1 MIDER
6 MEKNGDRKS
15 RWHQMESADM
25 ERPARA
31 SGNRPEPT
39 RPKSFG
45 GCLVSLCLASHLH
58 YLHLSRCRQLL
69 NGKPACTG
77 QPPNSPLLLT
87 GLNAHLHHSRSW
99 LAGCTFS
106 GSSRCCSCLLISN
119 PGFTAL
125 ACSLWLTNDLLP
137 TSFPSNLRP
146 RETPTRYI
154 ACSSSSEHLIHTLFH
169 SYTI

>member
-1 MIDER
+1 MQRCLTMMIDER

-15 RWHQMESADM
+15 RWHLMESADM
-25 ERPARA
+25 ERPARV

-39 RPKSFG
+39 SPTSPTSPKPFG

-58 YLHLSRCRQLL
+58 YLHLSRCRRLL

-87 GLNAHLHHSRSW
+87 GLTAHHHHSRSW

-125 ACSLWLTNDLLP
+125 ALLALADQRP
-137 TSFPSNLRP
+137 FANFVSIKPAPSRD
-146 RETPTRYI
+146 
-154 ACSSSSEHLIHTLFH
+154 A
-169 SYTI
+169 YTVHRL